1 MADHVIDRAPAHQ
14 CDAPVRA
21 RNSVM
26 REKTAAPWKAAVI
39 GTIALLA
46 AGCGAPEGGDD
57 ENEGEPSSEQ
67 SESEGEDG
75 DKED

>member
-1 MADHVIDRAPAHQ
+1 
-14 CDAPVRA
+14 
-21 RNSVM
+21 M